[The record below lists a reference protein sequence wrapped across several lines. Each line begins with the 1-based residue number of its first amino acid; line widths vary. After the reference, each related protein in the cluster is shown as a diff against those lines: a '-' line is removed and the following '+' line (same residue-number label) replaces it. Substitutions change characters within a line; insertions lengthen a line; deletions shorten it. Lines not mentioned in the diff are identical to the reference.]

1 MNFKIRKKIR
11 IFLYLLITLVILLIL
26 KKLNLLD
33 FNSIAL
39 SIREEPDLLFLSAL
53 IYASSIILGSLRYF
67 IILKNF
73 NYSLKLKDSLKITSS
88 SIFYGQWFPGSS
100 ALIELFRIFFL
111 KQYIKINI
119 KHSIFSVLY
128 DKILGLISFIIICI
142 ISIFLKYN
150 LYEITGYYFI
160 IIFFLA
166 MVIINQMPVLT
177 FKIFKINF
185 IKKNFLMI
193 SYEMIISLLISGL
206 IIVSYYL
213 ISKITNANL
222 NFIDIA
228 ILMPLIAI
236 VGILPL
242 GIGNLGGLQ
251 VGTLLI
257 FQFVSENNTEIIS
270 MSLTFAIITIFI
282 NSIFGTIFFK
292 SSLDIFKKALLQYE
306 KE

>member
-1 MNFKIRKKIR
+1 
-11 IFLYLLITLVILLIL
+11 
-26 KKLNLLD
+26 
-33 FNSIAL
+33 
-39 SIREEPDLLFLSAL
+39 
-53 IYASSIILGSLRYF
+53 
-67 IILKNF
+67 
-73 NYSLKLKDSLKITSS
+73 
-88 SIFYGQWFPGSS
+88 
-100 ALIELFRIFFL
+100 
-111 KQYIKINI
+111 
-119 KHSIFSVLY
+119 
-128 DKILGLISFIIICI
+128 
-142 ISIFLKYN
+142 
-150 LYEITGYYFI
+150 
-160 IIFFLA
+160 
-166 MVIINQMPVLT
+166 MVIINQIPVLT

>member
-11 IFLYLLITLVILLIL
+11 IFLYLLITLGILLIL

-142 ISIFLKYN
+142 ISIFLKYK